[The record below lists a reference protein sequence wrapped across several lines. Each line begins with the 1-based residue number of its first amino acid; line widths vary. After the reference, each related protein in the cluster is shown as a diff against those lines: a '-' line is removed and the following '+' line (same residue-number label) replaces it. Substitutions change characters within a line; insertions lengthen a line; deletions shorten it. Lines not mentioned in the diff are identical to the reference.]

1 MIKKHY
7 LRSFKGMYFVLVSL
21 IIISLIYAAVIS
33 IYQKNYLLL
42 FISVLT
48 LGLVSLPFFIRK
60 LEFKFPLEI
69 ELISILFI
77 YATIFLG
84 EAHNFYE
91 QFWWWD
97 NLLHGGS
104 AIVFGFI
111 GFTILYFMVN
121 RHELKA
127 RPWAIAVFSFSFAI
141 AIGVLWEI
149 LEFFLDNFFGFNL
162 QKSGL
167 RDTMGDLIVDTLG
180 AIFSSTIAF
189 IYLKSKK
196 KLIFSKMES
205 R

>member
-1 MIKKHY
+1 
-7 LRSFKGMYFVLVSL
+7 MYFVLVSL